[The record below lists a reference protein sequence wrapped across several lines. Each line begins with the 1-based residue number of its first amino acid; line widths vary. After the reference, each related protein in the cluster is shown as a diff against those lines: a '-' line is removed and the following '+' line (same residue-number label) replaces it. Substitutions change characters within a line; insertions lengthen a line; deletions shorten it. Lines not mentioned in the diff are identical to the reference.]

1 MIDAPCVNMVGAQE
15 CCKGNVKDRKTSRND
30 PEEKL
35 KELSDVVAN
44 MGLEKYPNVK
54 DLAKSREHRHHTS
67 RCRRGHAVVF
77 RDESI
82 IPKQVNKSKQ
92 LRFKLH
98 ERVECLYND
107 VRGDVN
113 TMVPGEVV
121 KLWYREKDW
130 PVTSLAPYQIRLD
143 WDGCLIYA
151 PRDTDDVIRAECR
164 DSMSSRRKHM
174 RPWCVCM

>member
-1 MIDAPCVNMVGAQE
+1 MINAPCVNMFGAHE
-15 CCKGNVKDRKTSRND
+15 SCKGNVKDHKSSRND

-35 KELSDVVAN
+35 KELSDGVAN
-44 MGLEKYPNVK
+44 MGLEKCPDVK
-54 DLAKSREHRHHTS
+54 DLAKSREHRLHKS
-67 RCRRGHAVVF
+67 RLDHAVVIL
-77 RDESI
+77 DETSI
-82 IPKQVNKSKQ
+82 LKQVNKSKQ

-107 VRGDVN
+107 VCGN
-113 TMVPGEVV
+113 ENIMVPGEVV
-121 KLWYREKDW
+121 KLWYRENDW
-130 PVTSLAPYQIRLD
+130 PMTSLAPYQIRLD